1 MLKSY
6 CPLYRA
12 VYRDNYPYEVPGL
25 LLPTISGC
33 LLVVKSSVT
42 MITLLLL
49 PTISGCL
56 RKQRRIWSHLQL
68 LLPTI
73 SGCLRLK
80 RLSKFMKKE
89 TLLPTISGCLLIH
102 LDGRNEY
109 IRIPL
114 LPTISG
120 CLHNSQFIYENYLYV
135 IAHYIGLSTTIFS
148 VVFH

>member
-1 MLKSY
+1 MNLKIT
-6 CPLYRA
+6 
-12 VYRDNYPYEVPGL
+12 

-33 LLVVKSSVT
+33 LLISF
-42 MITLLLL
+42 MILHMKNKLL